1 MRWIHY
7 HATLP
12 VFFDKAD
19 SKATRLGAKRPKWV
33 GESFPHAPQ
42 GLSRSDWELK
52 CMKGADL
59 LGQPQRILLFSSP
72 KGAARLQDRGEDGFT
87 ITEGLVEGAEDDV
100 GVVGGEEEVGGGCSF
115 WP

>member
-42 GLSRSDWELK
+42 GLSRSDWGVE
-52 CMKGADL
+52 MH
-59 LGQPQRILLFSSP
+59 
-72 KGAARLQDRGEDGFT
+72 
-87 ITEGLVEGAEDDV
+87 EGG
-100 GVVGGEEEVGGGCSF
+100 
-115 WP
+115 

>member
-1 MRWIHY
+1 
-7 HATLP
+7 
-12 VFFDKAD
+12 
-19 SKATRLGAKRPKWV
+19 
-33 GESFPHAPQ
+33 
-42 GLSRSDWELK
+42 
-52 CMKGADL
+52 MKGADL

-72 KGAARLQDRGEDGFT
+72 KGAARLQDRGEDGRIRRCEAHDPGAARLQDRGEDGFT